1 MGRNFVEYGTVAARK
16 ALDEAESTGTTSATS
31 PAHHGAKRVPRLCR
45 RCHVRRALGFNGAQ
59 VASSYAACASG
70 VTALQVA
77 RGQILSGAT
86 DVALIIGADTTPKG
100 FLKPNE
106 GDRPDDTD
114 WLRFKLVGATN
125 PVYFG
130 LNARRRMDLF
140 GATQEDFA
148 RVKVKNSRHAVHNEL
163 ARFTKEYDIEDVMN
177 SPVVSDPL
185 RLLDICATS
194 DGGAALVVCSMEY
207 AKAHGHADPVR
218 IAVCP
223 RSHPSIP
230 TP

>member
-1 MGRNFVEYGTVAARK
+1 MGPQLRRVRHGCCSQGARRSSK
-16 ALDEAESTGTTSATS
+16 STGTTSATS
-31 PAHHGAKRVPRLCR
+31 PARSRCERVPGY
-45 RCHVRRALGFNGAQ
+45 VAGATFARALGFNGAQ

-86 DVALIIGADTTPKG
+86 DVALIIGADTTLKG

-148 RVKVKNSRHAVHNEL
+148 RVKVKNSH
-163 ARFTKEYDIEDVMN
+163 T
-177 SPVVSDPL
+177 P
-185 RLLDICATS
+185 CTTS
-194 DGGAALVVCSMEY
+194 WPAS
-207 AKAHGHADPVR
+207 
-218 IAVCP
+218 P
-223 RSHPSIP
+223 RSTTS
-230 TP
+230 TM

>member
-1 MGRNFVEYGTVAARK
+1 M
-16 ALDEAESTGTTSATS
+16 
-31 PAHHGAKRVPRLCR
+31 RL
-45 RCHVRRALGFNGAQ
+45 
-59 VASSYAACASG
+59 G

-140 GATQEDFA
+140 GATQE
-148 RVKVKNSRHAVHNEL
+148 
-163 ARFTKEYDIEDVMN
+163 I
-177 SPVVSDPL
+177 SP
-185 RLLDICATS
+185 
-194 DGGAALVVCSMEY
+194 G
-207 AKAHGHADPVR
+207 
-218 IAVCP
+218 
-223 RSHPSIP
+223 
-230 TP
+230 